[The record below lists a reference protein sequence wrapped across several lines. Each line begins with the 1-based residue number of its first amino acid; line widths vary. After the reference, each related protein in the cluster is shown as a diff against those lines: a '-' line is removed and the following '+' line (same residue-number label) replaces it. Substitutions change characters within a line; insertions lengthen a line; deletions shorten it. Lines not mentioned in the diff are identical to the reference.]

1 MGLIYCYTY
10 TPTGKKY
17 IGQTTNFNKRQKEHL
32 HETRT
37 NIEFHSLLQTEYN
50 NFIIEILEDNIPVEL
65 LDEKEK
71 YYIQLYNT
79 FKGFGFNLT
88 AGGDGGFTYCQRY
101 WEEHPEEM
109 AAHIAKV
116 QPLAAEAAKQ
126 WRKEH
131 PEEEKQR
138 IENLHQKAA
147 EWRKNNPEIFSAN
160 LANAQQ
166 KAKEWRE
173 ANPEQFAESRKKAIE
188 ASSKKVRC
196 VNTGEIFPSASEAA
210 RQYGLAASNISGCCR
225 GARKSAGKTK
235 NGEKIVWEYVK

>member
-17 IGQTTNFNKRQKEHL
+17 IGQTTNFDKRQKEHL

-88 AGGDGGFTYCQRY
+88 EGGDGGFTYCQRY

-109 AAHIAKV
+109 ATHIAKV
-116 QPLAAEAAKQ
+116 QPLAAEAAKR

-131 PEEEKQR
+131 PEEEKKR
-138 IENLHQKAA
+138 IENLH
-147 EWRKNNPEIFSAN
+147 
-160 LANAQQ
+160 Q

-173 ANPEQFAESRKKAIE
+173 ANPERFAENRKKAIE
-188 ASSKKVRC
+188 ASSKKVKC
-196 VNTGEIFPSASEAA
+196 INTGEIFSSASEAA

-225 GARKSAGKTK
+225 GVRKSAGKTK
-235 NGEKIVWEYVK
+235 NGEKIIWEYVK